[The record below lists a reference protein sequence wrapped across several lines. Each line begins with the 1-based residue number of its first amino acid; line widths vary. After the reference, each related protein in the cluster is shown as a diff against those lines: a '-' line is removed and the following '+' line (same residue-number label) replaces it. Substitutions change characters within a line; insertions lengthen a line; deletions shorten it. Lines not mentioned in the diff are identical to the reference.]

1 MIICKFW
8 HYVIHISIRYVI
20 DNDNLVPTTLDEY
33 CIKTQINNPTDDEDN
48 FDWDP
53 YDDEDDDEDMESDED
68 QNEMMTS
75 QRT

>member
-1 MIICKFW
+1 MARSRLKIKK
-8 HYVIHISIRYVI
+8 ISEFVLVI
-20 DNDNLVPTTLDEY
+20 DTDSVNTVWFLVPTTLDEY

-68 QNEMMTS
+68 
-75 QRT
+75 

>member
-1 MIICKFW
+1 MVENLNK
-8 HYVIHISIRYVI
+8 
-20 DNDNLVPTTLDEY
+20 NLVPTTLDEY

-68 QNEMMTS
+68 
-75 QRT
+75 